1 MLFSFTRGLG
11 PERQRRM
18 AATCLLSLLP
28 LALGASCAFAAVSS
42 PKSVVFYPRAA
53 QLTVEERVTPQNL
66 PGGGKGM
73 VITLPAHADKQSFSL
88 VLTGGQVSGTVWRD
102 VVVDDAALQKPE
114 PGKSTPRAALL
125 AELRAARAEKAQM
138 DALVAVSQKRIELLA
153 EAGSQTDKKKGVEEV
168 EKLDGLLNQQ
178 LTKLMAELPG
188 QERKAE
194 ALERRIGKAERD
206 LATLGGEELH
216 EQSVTVT
223 VDGAAGP
230 VTARYS
236 YMLPGCGWT
245 PAYTLEAQPGKNL
258 VLLTQEADL
267 VQNTLIPWD
276 NAEITV
282 ATNTPDSR
290 PAPNRLP
297 AWVLQPGSP
306 PVAAS
311 PRKMEN
317 SALAQSD
324 VVREE
329 KSAGQKM
336 ARPMAEPQA
345 PTREEKTTF
354 ALWTIGKR
362 SIPAG
367 NQVRV
372 TLAKEQWKAEYY
384 YTIRPMLDKKGFLTA
399 AATPAAPVDMPA
411 GPAVFLIDGTV
422 IGSSPLA
429 LHGDTLKLYFGA
441 DPLVTATMR
450 NDQRQSGGSGIISKD
465 QTLTWNW
472 SISVNNARNKPV
484 TVQVED
490 PSPASKDESIKL
502 EVTSTPKPELNNQAY
517 TWRMPLQAG
526 ETKVITHVVKAT
538 APKETPLSPGR

>member
-1 MLFSFTRGLG
+1 MLFSFTRGLRSG
-11 PERQRRM
+11 RRRRIS
-18 AATCLLSLLP
+18 AACLISLLP
-28 LALGASCAFAAVSS
+28 MALSASCAFAAVSS

-53 QLTVEERVTPQNL
+53 QLTVEERITPQNL

-73 VITLPAHADKQSFSL
+73 VITLPAHANRQSFSL

-102 VVVDDAALQKPE
+102 VVVDDAAPQKSE
-114 PGKSTPRAALL
+114 PGKSSPRAALL
-125 AELRAARAEKAQM
+125 GELRAARAEKAQI
-138 DALVAVSQKRIELLA
+138 DALVAVSQKRIELLT

-178 LTKLMAELPG
+178 LTKLLAELPG

-194 ALERRIGKAERD
+194 ALERRISKAEQD
-206 LATLGGEELH
+206 LATLGGEELR

-290 PAPNRLP
+290 PAPNLLP
-297 AWVLQPGSP
+297 AWVLQPGRP
-306 PVAAS
+306 QVAAS
-311 PRKMEN
+311 PRAREN

-324 VVREE
+324 VVRDE
-329 KSAGQKM
+329 KSAELKM
-336 ARPMAEPQA
+336 MRPMTEPQA

-372 TLAKEQWKAEYY
+372 TLAKEQWKADYY

-422 IGSSPLA
+422 IGASPLA

-450 NDQRQSGGSGIISKD
+450 NDQRQSGESGIISKD

-490 PSPASKDESIKL
+490 PSPVSKDEAIKL

-517 TWRMPLQAG
+517 TWRIPLQAG
-526 ETKVITHVVKAT
+526 ETKVITHAVKAT